1 MRYEGTI
8 VRVQRAGGGMML
20 IVETPMG
27 LRGVELDRDVWQ
39 AVVADFRIGQADDM
53 LGWRVEYDP
62 AHGDLDIIGPA
73 GEDDDAADAA
83 DTDHAAEGRDD
94 HDGERSM

>member
-8 VRVQRAGGGMML
+8 VRVQRAGGGVML
-20 IVETPMG
+20 IVETAMG
-27 LRGVELDRDVWQ
+27 LRGVELDRDVWREVQ
-39 AVVADFRIGQADDM
+39 ADFRIGQADDM

-73 GEDDDAADAA
+73 GENDAAA
-83 DTDHAAEGRDD
+83 DGGDDYAAEGSDDRDS
-94 HDGERSM
+94 ERGT